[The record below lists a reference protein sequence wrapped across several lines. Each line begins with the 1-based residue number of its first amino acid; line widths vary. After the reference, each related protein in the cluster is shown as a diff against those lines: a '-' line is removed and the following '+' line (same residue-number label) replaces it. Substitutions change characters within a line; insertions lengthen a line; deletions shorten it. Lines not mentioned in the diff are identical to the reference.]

1 VTGGEAHA
9 PNGHAPNE
17 FASDERARVEYLL
30 RLGDSDLVLG
40 QRLIAWIG
48 HAPVLEEEL
57 AIGNVALDLIGQA
70 RLWLSY
76 AAEREAAGRDEDALA
91 YFRQA
96 HEFRNVL
103 LAERPNDDFAVT
115 MTRQFF
121 YDVWHLELLRALSG
135 SNDERIAAIAAKG
148 AREVSYHVE
157 RSREWVVRL
166 GDGTAESNRRMR
178 RAVDLLWPYT
188 GELFAPDAVDE
199 AGVRA
204 GWGCDAAALRAP
216 WLAAVEDALTE
227 ATLALPPADAWMH
240 AGGKSGRHS
249 EDLSYLLAE
258 MQSVRRSV
266 PGATW

>member
-1 VTGGEAHA
+1 MSA
-9 PNGHAPNE
+9 
-17 FASDERARVEYLL
+17 DERARVEYLL

-57 AIGNVALDLIGQA
+57 ALGNVALDLIGQA
-70 RLWLSY
+70 RHWLSY
-76 AAEREAAGRDEDALA
+76 AGEREGKGRDEDALA

-121 YDVWHLELLRALSG
+121 YDVWHLELLRALSA
-135 SNDERIAAIAAKG
+135 SNDERIAGIAAKA
-148 AREVSYHVE
+148 AREVAYHAE

-166 GDGTAESNRRMR
+166 GDGTAESHARMR

-199 AGVRA
+199 AGARA
-204 GWGCDAAALRAP
+204 GWGCNPAALRAP
-216 WLAAVEDALTE
+216 WQAAVEGTLRE
-227 ATLALPPADAWMH
+227 ATLDVPPADAWMQS
-240 AGGKSGRHS
+240 GGKSGRHG
-249 EDLSYLLAE
+249 EELSYLLAE

>member
-1 VTGGEAHA
+1 MSTERAA
-9 PNGHAPNE
+9 E
-17 FASDERARVEYLL
+17 DASDERARVEYLL

-57 AIGNVALDLIGQA
+57 ALGNVALDLIGQA
-70 RLWLSY
+70 RHWLSY
-76 AAEREAAGRDEDALA
+76 AGEREGKGRDEDALA

-121 YDVWHLELLRALSG
+121 YDVWHLGLLRALSA
-135 SNDERIAAIAAKG
+135 SADERIAGIAAKG

-166 GDGTAESNRRMR
+166 GDGTDESNRRMR

-199 AGVRA
+199 AGARA
-204 GWGCDAAALRAP
+204 GWGCDPSALRGP
-216 WLAAVEDALTE
+216 WLAAVTDALSE
-227 ATLALPPADAWMH
+227 ATLDVPPADAWMQS
-240 AGGKSGRHS
+240 GGKSGRHS
-249 EDLSYLLAE
+249 EELSYLLAE